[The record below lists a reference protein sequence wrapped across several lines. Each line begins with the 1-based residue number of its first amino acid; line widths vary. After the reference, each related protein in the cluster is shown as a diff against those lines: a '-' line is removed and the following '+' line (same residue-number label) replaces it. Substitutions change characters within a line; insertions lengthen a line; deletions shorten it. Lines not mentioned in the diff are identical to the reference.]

1 MLGKELGYDAH
12 YYGPYSEEVASA
24 NTELKSLGIWVFCAC
39 VSGSLAFAAFEI

>member
-24 NTELKSLGIWVFCAC
+24 NTELSP
-39 VSGSLAFAAFEI
+39 